1 MSKVVSL
8 VFSKVSKDIQRNI
21 EIVHV
26 TIYPDC
32 LIGICAK
39 SRRNSS
45 ASTEEIYASPFL
57 DISLQIGCHFTA
69 VNNSIEGLRNLSF
82 F

>member
-21 EIVHV
+21 EIVHI
-26 TIYPDC
+26 TISPDC

-45 ASTEEIYASPFL
+45 ASTEEIHACTF
-57 DISLQIGCHFTA
+57 
-69 VNNSIEGLRNLSF
+69 
-82 F
+82 

>member
-8 VFSKVSKDIQRNI
+8 VFSKVSKVSKDIQRNI

-45 ASTEEIYASPFL
+45 ASTEEIYASTF
-57 DISLQIGCHFTA
+57 
-69 VNNSIEGLRNLSF
+69 
-82 F
+82 

>member
-32 LIGICAK
+32 LIGVCTK

-45 ASTEEIYASPFL
+45 ASIYASTF
-57 DISLQIGCHFTA
+57 
-69 VNNSIEGLRNLSF
+69 
-82 F
+82 

>member
-26 TIYPDC
+26 TISPDC
-32 LIGICAK
+32 LICAK

-45 ASTEEIYASPFL
+45 ASTEEIHACTF
-57 DISLQIGCHFTA
+57 
-69 VNNSIEGLRNLSF
+69 
-82 F
+82 

>member
-26 TIYPDC
+26 TISPDC

-45 ASTEEIYASPFL
+45 ASTEEIHACTF
-57 DISLQIGCHFTA
+57 
-69 VNNSIEGLRNLSF
+69 
-82 F
+82 